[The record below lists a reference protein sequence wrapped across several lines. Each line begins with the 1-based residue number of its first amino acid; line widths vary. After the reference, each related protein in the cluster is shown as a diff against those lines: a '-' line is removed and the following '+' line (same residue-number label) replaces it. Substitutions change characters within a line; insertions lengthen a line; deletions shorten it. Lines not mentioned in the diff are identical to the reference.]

1 MTAEPTTNPQ
11 VPMPMP
17 MPASVASQSP
27 TPDAPAIR
35 LLIADDQALIR
46 SGLRML
52 VDSADDL
59 EIVGEAGTGTAAVAM
74 ARELLPDVVLMDI
87 RMPEMD
93 GVEATRLICADPATE
108 GVRVMVL
115 TTFDLDEYV
124 FSALRAG
131 ASGFVLKDADPDELL
146 DAIRVVAGGE
156 TLLAPAITGRLV
168 AEFVRQPSAD
178 RAVPADLADLT
189 DREREVL
196 GLVGRGL
203 SNTEIGAE
211 LFISPATAKTHVGR
225 VLQKLGARD
234 RAQLVVIA
242 YETGLVTPHA
252 SA

>member
-1 MTAEPTTNPQ
+1 MTGERTTQ
-11 VPMPMP
+11 
-17 MPASVASQSP
+17 
-27 TPDAPAIR
+27 IR
-35 LLIADDQALIR
+35 LLIADDQALVR

-52 VDSADDL
+52 VDSADDIV
-59 EIVGEAGTGTAAVAM
+59 IVGEAANGAVAIDM
-74 ARELLPDVVLMDI
+74 THELVPDVVLMDI

-93 GVEATRLICADPATE
+93 GVEATRRICADPATPN
-108 GVRVMVL
+108 VRVMVL

-131 ASGFVLKDADPDELL
+131 ASGFVLKDTDPDDLL
-146 DAIRVVAGGE
+146 DAIRTVAAGE
-156 TLLAPAITGRLV
+156 TLLAPAVTARLV

-178 RAVPADLADLT
+178 RAVPTDLT
-189 DREREVL
+189 DLTEREREIL
-196 GLVGRGL
+196 AAVGRGL

-211 LFISPATAKTHVGR
+211 MFISPATVKTHVGR

-242 YETGLVTPHA
+242 YETGLVTPRA